1 MERMLL
7 TAVEYF
13 PKRSVEN
20 VPLSALGP
28 SVGRRVEFQPW
39 SEHQPEHQ
47 NAVQGIL
54 RARVRDSGHQLG
66 RLRPRSPLCAYPSN
80 GGGAVIEWERRVI
93 LKHYLDQGLSHTAIA
108 RKLGVN
114 RRTIYRLVRSGQ
126 LERDLEAEQAR
137 YRPRPPVRKKLDA
150 YTPII
155 AARLEAY
162 PELSCIRLFQE
173 VRAAGYTG
181 GLTQL
186 KLFVRQVRPKAPV
199 EAIIRFETPPAKQGQ
214 VDFGRF
220 VLPWGI
226 RYGLLVV
233 LGYSRLLW
241 LRFFRRQDMR
251 TLMLGLEEAFH

>member
-1 MERMLL
+1 
-7 TAVEYF
+7 
-13 PKRSVEN
+13 
-20 VPLSALGP
+20 
-28 SVGRRVEFQPW
+28 
-39 SEHQPEHQ
+39 
-47 NAVQGIL
+47 
-54 RARVRDSGHQLG
+54 
-66 RLRPRSPLCAYPSN
+66 
-80 GGGAVIEWERRVI
+80 I

-108 RKLGVN
+108 RRLGVN

-126 LERDLEAEQAR
+126 LERDLEAEQAC
-137 YRPRPPVRKKLDA
+137 YRPRPPVGKKLDA
-150 YTPII
+150 YKPII

-162 PELSCIRLFQE
+162 PELSCVRLLE
-173 VRAAGYTG
+173 EIRAAGYTG

-186 KLFVRQVRPKAPV
+186 KLFVREVRPKAPV
-199 EAIIRFETPPAKQGQ
+199 EAVVRFETPPARQGQ

-251 TLMLGLEEAFH
+251 TLMVGLEESFHFFRGVPHELLFDQMRAVVTRDLRLEGGALVKNAEFLRFAAHWGFTPRACRPYRAQTKGKVER